1 MTALDNKD
9 TFFGLRMRKR
19 RTRLAII
26 FSVFIILAYFDPL
39 KREVD
44 EEAEK
49 SSLGITR
56 TPKGELSAETKAQTM
71 VKSDKPPLAT
81 SLRDTHDNSQS
92 SDAIISSQFIFPVGT
107 YPSSHSATI
116 IALDNEEEEEEEGRY
131 RLLASWFAGTEENAP
146 DVAIYT
152 STYDSRTSSWQSI
165 PDVAV
170 SAFRPDDS
178 SCAVISGGEGCKL
191 RENSLWNPVL
201 VKENEN
207 NHVAL
212 FYKAG
217 KHPSIWEGYVK
228 RSKDDGKTW
237 EQQAEKLPRNII
249 GPAKNKILEVNDR
262 LWLAPSS
269 REANAK
275 DGSRNWKLIVERS
288 RDGGKSWDP
297 EENVEVPFDGNA
309 IQPSMWRGD
318 DGYLRMVARTAT
330 DYDEK
335 GRRAD
340 QVKVKK
346 QTFIRG
352 KKYIIY
358 SKSLDKEGEKW
369 MKAKPTSLPG
379 PNSGID
385 AVKLRDGRVVI
396 IYNHSWGLKSLGRG
410 KLNVAISHDDGLTWT
425 PSSTVVLESFDDG
438 AISDINVDKKNQK
451 KPIEM
456 SYPAVIQDPKTDLIH
471 IVYTYDRQTIKH
483 VVINPNR
490 L

>member
-1 MTALDNKD
+1 MTTASNKD
-9 TFFGLRMRKR
+9 TFLGFRMRKR

-26 FSVFIILAYFDPL
+26 FSVFIILAYLDPL
-39 KREVD
+39 KREDV
-44 EEAEK
+44 AEK
-49 SSLGITR
+49 SSLG
-56 TPKGELSAETKAQTM
+56 KGSINEVESAKLKTKTTTTT
-71 VKSDKPPLAT
+71 T
-81 SLRDTHDNSQS
+81 SMKNDDSTSTLMRNDDS
-92 SDAIISSQFIFPVGT
+92 SSTEAIISSQFIFPVGT

-116 IALDNEEEEEEEGRY
+116 IALDNEAGDEDDRY
-131 RLLASWFAGTEENAP
+131 RLLASWFSGTEENAP

-152 STYDSRTSSWQSI
+152 STYDSRTNSWQSI
-165 PDVAV
+165 PDIAV
-170 SAFRPDDS
+170 SAFRPNDS

-191 RENSLWNPVL
+191 QEDSLWNPVL
-201 VKENEN
+201 VKEDEN

-228 RSKDDGKTW
+228 RSENGGKTW
-237 EQQAEKLPRNII
+237 EHQAEKLPRNVI
-249 GPAKNKILEVNDR
+249 GPAKNKILEVNSR

-275 DGSRNWKLIVERS
+275 DGSRNWKLIIERS
-288 RDGGKSWDP
+288 LDGGKTWDA
-297 EENVEVPFDGNA
+297 EENVEIPFDGNA
-309 IQPSMWRGD
+309 IQPSLWRGD

-340 QVKVKK
+340 QIKVKK

-358 SKSLDKEGEKW
+358 SKSLDKEGKKW
-369 MKAKPTSLPG
+369 AKAKPTSLPG

-425 PSSTVVLESFDDG
+425 PSSNVVLENFDDG
-438 AISDINVDKKNQK
+438 ALSTVNVDRKRQK

-471 IVYTYDRQTIKH
+471 VVYTYDRQTIKH
-483 VVINPNR
+483 VVIDPSK
-490 L
+490 LV

>member
-1 MTALDNKD
+1 MITSSNKD
-9 TFFGLRMRKR
+9 TLLGFRMRKR

-26 FSVFIILAYFDPL
+26 FSVFIILAYLDPL

-44 EEAEK
+44 EDVNEK
-49 SSLGITR
+49 SSLGKVNR
-56 TPKGELSAETKAQTM
+56 NEVESAKPKTTTTSM
-71 VKSDKPPLAT
+71 KSDDSTSPLTRNYNKPSAK
-81 SLRDTHDNSQS
+81 
-92 SDAIISSQFIFPVGT
+92 AIISSQFIFPVGT

-116 IALDNEEEEEEEGRY
+116 IALDNDEDDHY
-131 RLLASWFAGTEENAP
+131 RLLASWFSGTEENAP

-152 STYDSRTSSWQSI
+152 STYDSRTNSWQSN
-165 PDVAV
+165 PDIAV
-170 SAFRPDDS
+170 SAFRPNDS

-191 RENSLWNPVL
+191 QEDSLWNPVL
-201 VKENEN
+201 VKEDEY

-228 RSKDDGKTW
+228 RSENGGKTW
-237 EQQAEKLPRNII
+237 EHQAEKLPTNVI
-249 GPAKNKILEVNDR
+249 GPAKNKILEVNNR

-275 DGSRNWKLIVERS
+275 DGSRNWKLIIERS
-288 RDGGKSWDP
+288 LDGGKTWDA

-309 IQPSMWRGD
+309 IQPSLWRGD

-340 QVKVKK
+340 QIKVKK

-358 SKSLDKEGEKW
+358 SKSLDKEGKKW
-369 MKAKPTSLPG
+369 VKAKPTSLPG

-425 PSSTVVLESFDDG
+425 PSSNVVLENFDDG
-438 AISDINVDKKNQK
+438 ALSTVNVDRKRQK

-471 IVYTYDRQTIKH
+471 VVYTYDRQTIKH
-483 VVINPNR
+483 VVIDPSK
-490 L
+490 LV